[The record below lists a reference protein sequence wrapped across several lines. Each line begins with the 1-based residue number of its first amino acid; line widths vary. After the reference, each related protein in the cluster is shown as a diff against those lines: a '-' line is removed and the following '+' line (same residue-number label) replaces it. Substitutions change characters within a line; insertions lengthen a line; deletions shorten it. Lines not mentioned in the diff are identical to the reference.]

1 MQMSCLMVKIPL
13 KQLSEITKRVD
24 HILINIYI
32 KKPRGIIV
40 IDFTTTAAIFQRSKV
55 MNLPKKL
62 VEHSAKQ
69 KHQGY
74 PLWRLSKKT
83 LLNRPLKLQPPLLP
97 AQRVFFLKQAMV
109 SNEGRFVRGAMPH
122 AHLKTPTQWPKD
134 TKVDPGKWVYWLPEG
149 WMQGIRTQS
158 LSGKDLKCYLSL
170 ILEVFWKYLAV
181 FFPFCG

>member
-83 LLNRPLKLQPPLLP
+83 LLNRPLKLQPPCFQPNVCFFWNRRWYQMKGDLFVVLCLMHTWKHQHSGQRIQKWILVSGCIGY
-97 AQRVFFLKQAMV
+97 QRVGCKESELKV
-109 SNEGRFVRGAMPH
+109 
-122 AHLKTPTQWPKD
+122 
-134 TKVDPGKWVYWLPEG
+134 WVE
-149 WMQGIRTQS
+149 RTWNVTC
-158 LSGKDLKCYLSL
+158 LW
-170 ILEVFWKYLAV
+170 F
-181 FFPFCG
+181 